1 MSSPR
6 TATFHAEPGTVVHP
20 EQPSV
25 SCAFETYVEKV
36 LVPELR
42 TGDIVI
48 MDNLSS
54 HKGVSIHEGIEG
66 AGEEL
71 LFLPLYSPD
80 LNPIEMAFSKLKAV
94 LRKGAER
101 TVDGLWAAIARIHET
116 FAPQECRNYFAAV
129 GHDPDK

>member
-1 MSSPR
+1 M
-6 TATFHAEPGTVVHP
+6 
-20 EQPSV
+20 
-25 SCAFETYVEKV
+25 
-36 LVPELR
+36 LVPEVR

-54 HKGVSIHEGIEG
+54 HKSVRIRGRIEG

-80 LNPIEMAFSKLKAV
+80 LNPIEIAFSKLKAL

-101 TVDGLWAAIARIHET
+101 TVNGLWAAIARIHET